1 MRYQG
6 ENLENDRDQDG
17 TKEVVDIEIFQQIF
31 QHRALLMV
39 YRGQKEL
46 VLPFSLKDL
55 KGILMPFKIFKM
67 ASFILSLF

>member
-1 MRYQG
+1 MLFEIPR

-46 VLPFSLKDL
+46 VL
-55 KGILMPFKIFKM
+55 
-67 ASFILSLF
+67 LF